1 MFNFLNLNKEE
12 LSVLKNIYDN
22 LNIYI
27 IVFKKNGDF
36 LFCNKKIK
44 KEFNKN
50 KSTELI
56 NINILH
62 NFLSFCNIEQEFL
75 NNLSF
80 LKAVIN
86 KEINFVEFQG
96 IFHNI
101 YYEPSVSLIDD
112 KYILSFTRYSKNE
125 EIKFLKKITKK
136 HPLIDLLIENYPL
149 PIFYKNKYGYFINC
163 NKKFVEFFNKEKKS
177 DIIGKTIYDFEKNHE
192 LASIYEQ
199 KDNKLLLLGEKDLDI
214 IDSYEFAYSFSKNIG
229 IANIYKSLYLDENNE
244 IEGIVGVIVNK
255 ENNQPIEK
263 KLNNFELSIA
273 LQTDY
278 LTKIPNKLS
287 FEMKII
293 EKINYYK
300 RYKDKGSF
308 VLLCLDI
315 DHFKMINEKYG
326 KKIGNEVI
334 KIITKKIEILIRQT
348 DYFFKIGGEEFA
360 LILDGVTFE
369 GSIKLAK
376 KILKQIQITKI
387 DLINN
392 TNITLSIGLCEF
404 NNNTTMNS
412 SDAYKILFE
421 ITNNALY
428 KAKNNGRNQI
438 KIVEDYYD

>member
-1 MFNFLNLNKEE
+1 
-12 LSVLKNIYDN
+12 
-22 LNIYI
+22 
-27 IVFKKNGDF
+27 
-36 LFCNKKIK
+36 
-44 KEFNKN
+44 
-50 KSTELI
+50 
-56 NINILH
+56 
-62 NFLSFCNIEQEFL
+62 
-75 NNLSF
+75 
-80 LKAVIN
+80 
-86 KEINFVEFQG
+86 
-96 IFHNI
+96 
-101 YYEPSVSLIDD
+101 
-112 KYILSFTRYSKNE
+112 
-125 EIKFLKKITKK
+125 LKKITKK